1 MLVYLFCIF
10 LVSTKGLQY
19 RSLGFLGLI
28 SVTFG
33 IETLLKSFKH
43 SISPSITIDPRMLQ
57 RIGRSDRSAKPRVHL
72 NTITFDSNI
81 FRFEIMN
88 PFIDDADLPWPTEM
102 SWMWKRSSRV
112 NSGHERNK
120 RLRDMFHNKIPYV
133 FNYWIKRQP
142 FQYQTIRANTILTI
156 SKICLNRV
164 ESDLHF
170 WKLDWNKHKMLRIL
184 NSDTK
189 SKGINSISDH
199 NPLSGACWLWEI
211 QKIFTWTSRMSFRRL
226 VQFDTDS

>member
-1 MLVYLFCIF
+1 
-10 LVSTKGLQY
+10 
-19 RSLGFLGLI
+19 
-28 SVTFG
+28 
-33 IETLLKSFKH
+33 
-43 SISPSITIDPRMLQ
+43 MLQ
-57 RIGRSDRSAKPRVHL
+57 RIGRSDQTAKPRVHFY
-72 NTITFDSNI
+72 TITFYSNNFCFKI
-81 FRFEIMN
+81 LI
-88 PFIDDADLPWPTEM
+88 PFIDDADFLWPTEM
-102 SWMWKRSSRV
+102 HWMWKRSSPGI
-112 NSGHERNK
+112 NSGYERNK
-120 RLRDMFHNKIPYV
+120 RLRDMFHNKIPYIV
-133 FNYWIKRQP
+133 NYWIKRNSY
-142 FQYQTIRANTILTI
+142 QYQTIRANTVLT
-156 SKICLNRV
+156 KIFLNRI